1 MHNFTTSEVL
11 SIVKIVAPDGKLNQ
25 KEYVAI
31 NPVRPDNTLGS
42 FKINIDTGAWSDF
55 ATGDSGGSIVSYV
68 AYCLSISNSS
78 AIKYLEEKGYGD
90 KPVQEKKHIE
100 AEQLKEIP
108 TDFPTPPAEHFKNG
122 KPDVVYNYSCGLI
135 MRFNGP
141 PKSFSVLTPWIEKGK
156 KVWKWK
162 GFLEPRPLYNIEK
175 LKPDLPIIIVEGEKC
190 VHAGEKITSLYNF
203 VTWPGGARAVKKAN
217 WNILKGKK
225 CFNNFFHPSLH
236 GSCNAIALSVVVI
249 GLAIIILHQLQIL

>member
-135 MRFNGP
+135 MRFNGS
-141 PKSFSVLTPWIEKGK
+141 PKSFSVWSSEIK
-156 KVWKWK
+156 K
-162 GFLEPRPLYNIEK
+162 
-175 LKPDLPIIIVEGEKC
+175 
-190 VHAGEKITSLYNF
+190 
-203 VTWPGGARAVKKAN
+203 
-217 WNILKGKK
+217 
-225 CFNNFFHPSLH
+225 
-236 GSCNAIALSVVVI
+236 
-249 GLAIIILHQLQIL
+249 